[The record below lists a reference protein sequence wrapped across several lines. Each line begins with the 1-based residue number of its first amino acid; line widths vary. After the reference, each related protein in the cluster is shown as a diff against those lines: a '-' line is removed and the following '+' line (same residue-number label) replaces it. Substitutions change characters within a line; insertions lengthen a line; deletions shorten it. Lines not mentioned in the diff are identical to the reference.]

1 MLRPDPD
8 PDPDPEPDADAD
20 SQPEPDRRRNSR
32 TPARVGPDMR
42 TRRRSTRLPALLAA
56 LAVLLA
62 ACGGAGT
69 DDDGAL
75 GVDAGEGPL
84 PEATFPGLLDPE
96 ETVSTSDWVGTPTV
110 VNFWATWCAFCLD
123 EMPALQEASE
133 RLDGRVRFVGIDRQD
148 PRDDALEFLERTG
161 VTYDQVASPDGRYF
175 ETVRARGMP
184 TTLFVDAEGLVQY
197 RHTGPLEL

>member
-1 MLRPDPD
+1 MDTP
-8 PDPDPEPDADAD
+8 
-20 SQPEPDRRRNSR
+20 RRAVRHPVR
-32 TPARVGPDMR
+32 RPARLQ
-42 TRRRSTRLPALLAA
+42 RRLAVLLAGLA
-56 LAVLLA
+56 LLLA
-62 ACGGAGT
+62 ACGGAG
-69 DDDGAL
+69 DGDGGAL

-84 PEATFPGLLDPE
+84 PEATFAGLLDPD
-96 ETVSTSDWVGTPTV
+96 ETVSTTDWLGTPTV

-133 RLDGRVRFVGIDRQD
+133 QLDGRVRFVGIDRQD

-184 TTLFVDAEGLVQY
+184 TTLFVDAQGTIRY
-197 RHTGPLEL
+197 RHTGPLELEDVLELVAEHLDVQA